1 VHALL
6 RARVADVEDAVVQL
20 QFAVAGDG
28 IHAIVA
34 RLVLAM
40 GVRLAVP
47 VDRLDELSIAVDVLL
62 DAAEPPATVRLR
74 PLPGGLEVV
83 VDPVNGD
90 RLSRDVGTVRG
101 LADRFSSDERAVT
114 VAIGA

>member
-1 VHALL
+1 
-6 RARVADVEDAVVQL
+6 VAGVEDAVVQL
-20 QFAVAGDG
+20 RFDVAGDG

-34 RLVLAM
+34 ELLLAM
-40 GVRLAVP
+40 GVRVAVP
-47 VDRLDELSIAVDVLL
+47 VDRLDELSIAVDVVL

-74 PLPGGLEVV
+74 PLPSGLEIVV
-83 VDPVNGD
+83 HPVDGD

-101 LADRFSSDERAVT
+101 LADRFSSVDRAVT